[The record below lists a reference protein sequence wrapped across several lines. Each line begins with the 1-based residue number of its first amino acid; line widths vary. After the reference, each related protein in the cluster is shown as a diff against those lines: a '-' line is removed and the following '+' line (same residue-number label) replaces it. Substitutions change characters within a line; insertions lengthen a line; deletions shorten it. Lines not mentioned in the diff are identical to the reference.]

1 MNIDNSIF
9 KYGLL
14 AVIIL
19 GWTLNP
25 FMKRQAM
32 GRLSGFDYFVVNF
45 LLTSV
50 LAAVV
55 WIGLVKM
62 GKSQIDVFHQMTTRQ
77 IAWALGA
84 ALITVITGLGFIYL
98 VKQYEVGSMVPQIQP
113 GVIVLT
119 VLAGY
124 CLFGES
130 LSKYKVGGVLCII
143 VGMILINLDKTVKV
157 GRRPWK

>member
-50 LAAVV
+50 LATIV

-62 GKSQIDVFHQMTTRQ
+62 GKTRMDVFQQMTTRQ
-77 IAWALGA
+77 ITWAFGA
-84 ALITVITGLGFIYL
+84 SVITVITGIGFIYL
-98 VKQYEVGSMVPQIQP
+98 VKNYEVGSMIPQIQP

-119 VLAGY
+119 ILAGY

-130 LSKYKVGGVLCII
+130 LSRLKVGGVLCIV
-143 VGMILINLDKTVKV
+143 VGMILINLDKAVKV